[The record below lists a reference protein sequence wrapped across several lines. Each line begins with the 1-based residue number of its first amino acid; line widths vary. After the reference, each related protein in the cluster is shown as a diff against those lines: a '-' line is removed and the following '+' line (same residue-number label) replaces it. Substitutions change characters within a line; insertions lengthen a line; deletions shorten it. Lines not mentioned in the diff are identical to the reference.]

1 MDPLKDVNAAV
12 VAVEHGWKT
21 NEEVTSQYGG
31 ADFLENC
38 TQLKIENAAKAAAGI
53 AAKNPTAKKEN
64 NEEENQD

>member
-12 VAVEHGWKT
+12 IAVEHGWKT

-38 TQLKIENAAKAAAGI
+38 DRLKIENKAKAAAGI
-53 AAKNPTAKKEN
+53 AAKNKETTVHEDS
-64 NEEENQD
+64 EES